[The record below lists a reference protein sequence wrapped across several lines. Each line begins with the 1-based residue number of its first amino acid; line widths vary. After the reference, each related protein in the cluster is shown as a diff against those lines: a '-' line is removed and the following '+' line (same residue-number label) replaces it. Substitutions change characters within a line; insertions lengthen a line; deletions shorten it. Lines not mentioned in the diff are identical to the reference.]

1 MKTKYQI
8 KAIKRTTKNG
18 KEIVLPILVNID
30 DDSDALF
37 VNQGFSVT
45 LTIDREEINRLV
57 ENGKLYSTKLG
68 RKTTQTQVTESL

>member
-1 MKTKYQI
+1 MKTKYQV

-18 KEIVLPILVNID
+18 KEIILPILVNVD

-45 LTIDREEINRLV
+45 LTLDKDEIDKLV
-57 ENGKLYSTKLG
+57 ESGKLYSSKMSK
-68 RKTTQTQVTESL
+68 KTSQQPTVESL